1 MKKNNKNNLIQDGN
15 IQAENI
21 ISDVILMPVV
31 KPMNPDALNQL
42 GWFMTDANNLRNWAG
57 QLFGSDIDL
66 RNPKFEEIKN
76 AAEIAIKEIEDDIAR
91 LKEFLAAYAPPNS
104 N

>member
-31 KPMNPDALNQL
+31 KPINPEALTVL
-42 GWFMTDANNLRNWAG
+42 TWFLTDVNNVSNWG
-57 QLFGSDIDL
+57 RQLFATEVDL
-66 RNPKFEEIKN
+66 RDPKSYIIKT
-76 AAEIAIKEIEDDIAR
+76 AADTAIKEVEDDIVK
-91 LKEFLAAYAPPNS
+91 LKEFLADYIPPNS
-104 N
+104 K

>member
-1 MKKNNKNNLIQDGN
+1 MKKNKTNEIQNEN

-31 KPMNPDALNQL
+31 KPINPEALTYL
-42 GWFMTDANNLRNWAG
+42 GWFLTDVNNLNNWAR